1 LNLLIAQARS
11 DRMALKNASQQNCL
25 RSRSHATLLRQC
37 RTDGNQNM
45 RHCRIRFNP
54 SLVALSF
61 VAIGSA
67 ELRKLASMQ
76 IEKVV
81 AGAGDNCA
89 PPR

>member
-1 LNLLIAQARS
+1 
-11 DRMALKNASQQNCL
+11 
-25 RSRSHATLLRQC
+25 
-37 RTDGNQNM
+37 M